1 MSKKQIVRPV
11 NFDEAKTLLDN
22 GAVLIDVREKMEL
35 MSKRVPSALHHP
47 LSSLSGPIE
56 TNGAP
61 AAIFF
66 CASGARTNGYAQ
78 KLASLVDC
86 DAYMLTGGIHA
97 ISRMGVPTEGGG
109 GGMFKLFGLAAILI
123 LAGWATGFIPGL

>member
-1 MSKKQIVRPV
+1 MAKKQIVKQI
-11 NFDEAKTLLDN
+11 NHDEAKALLDK

-35 MSKRVPSALHHP
+35 MMKEIPSALHHP
-47 LSSLSGPIE
+47 LSGLNGHIE

-66 CASGARTNGYAQ
+66 CASGARTNGYAMQ
-78 KLASLVDC
+78 LAQCVDC

-97 ISRMGVPTEGGG
+97 LSRMGVPSKSGIS
-109 GGMFKLFGLAAILI
+109 KLFGR
-123 LAGWATGFIPGL
+123 